1 MRNTTPIRTS
11 MGFRPQY
18 KVSDHYNRLKST
30 QALRDRNRYDRKK
43 AQNTQRRIPGLD
55 LIQDVAHSSEELTS
69 EKRRN
74 RRRSARQI
82 QNAVRRRNQRRS
94 RAASRIQSARS
105 IRPARARRSLLSQ
118 AAQQLAL
125 NKGVDPTTGDPISL
139 SNAYIGLNPVQSA
152 RLKLQSNYGDRRPRA
167 RLDLAAPSHET
178 PSQTEERRRLAYDQ
192 VLRDRAETSWLMT
205 PQSGISPDLEAE
217 AEAEEINRRFEE
229 LRILHEIS
237 DRQEAA
243 RKAKEL
249 EQARVASRL
258 LSQPPTP
265 VVSHDPFGTG
275 ARDAQR
281 VASEIAGAAMNAG
294 TNFINSAVSTATSPE
309 AQGLAMMARD
319 IGSAAL
325 SMFAPGGRRTVSVP
339 AGARVRYTPGGIM
352 DIDPDDQDPSSR
364 PGGGSRRRSR
374 RRTKRNKRTK
384 KR

>member
-1 MRNTTPIRTS
+1 MPNTTPIMTPKGLRS
-11 MGFRPQY
+11 QI
-18 KVSDHYNRLKST
+18 KVADHYNRRKST
-30 QALRDRNRYDRKK
+30 EALRDKKRYDRKR

-69 EKRRN
+69 EKRMN

-105 IRPARARRSLLSQ
+105 IRPARAQRALLSQ

-152 RLKLQSNYGDRRPRA
+152 RLKLLSNYGDRRPMA
-167 RLDLAAPSHET
+167 RLVSDLAAPSHET

-205 PQSGISPDLEAE
+205 PQWGISPNLEAE

-229 LRILHEIS
+229 ELRILHEIS
-237 DRQEAA
+237 DRQQ
-243 RKAKEL
+243 L
-249 EQARVASRL
+249 EQALGVE
-258 LSQPPTP
+258 
-265 VVSHDPFGTG
+265 SHDPFGVAGRDISQVAEVVAAQAIDAGINAANSTIAAAAPILGETGNVAAGVTALTRDGLGSALMSLFGDGRG
-275 ARDAQR
+275 AR
-281 VASEIAGAAMNAG
+281 E
-294 TNFINSAVSTATSPE
+294 
-309 AQGLAMMARD
+309 L
-319 IGSAAL
+319 
-325 SMFAPGGRRTVSVP
+325 GRR
-339 AGARVRYTPGGIM
+339 GI
-352 DIDPDDQDPSSR
+352 PPPSQNM
-364 PGGGSRRRSR
+364 PGGSRRRSR